1 MFVFTGWI
9 ADDIRTQ
16 LLRTCR
22 DSLNSRKTTSREDWT
37 EVDVSIW
44 DLKEY
49 LWNSFTQELW
59 RILYLDVREY
69 YGLIMIRLSTLKS
82 GRKLVTDSDTETWV
96 ETSWAWGTW
105 GYSVISIT
113 TSGEHQAVYNSFTEA
128 IQVDCDLW
136 LLQAPTQ
143 MSLRSFFFWII
154 TTFLAP
160 TIKTS

>member
-1 MFVFTGWI
+1 MWEKPNRIYRNFV
-9 ADDIRTQ
+9 
-16 LLRTCR
+16 
-22 DSLNSRKTTSREDWT
+22 
-37 EVDVSIW
+37 
-44 DLKEY
+44 EY
-49 LWNSFTQELW
+49 H
-59 RILYLDVREY
+59 
-69 YGLIMIRLSTLKS
+69 GLIMIRLPTLKS

-143 MSLRSFFFWII
+143 MSLRSFFLRII